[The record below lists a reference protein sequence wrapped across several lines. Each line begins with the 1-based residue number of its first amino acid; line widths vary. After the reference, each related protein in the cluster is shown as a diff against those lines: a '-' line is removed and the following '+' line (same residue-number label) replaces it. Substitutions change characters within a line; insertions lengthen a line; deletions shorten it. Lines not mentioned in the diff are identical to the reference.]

1 MIWNEKSNPTYHKE
15 VQGFKILIVLLG
27 FVNLTQTQTW
37 IEKNASLRSPVGKA
51 LGHFLIDS

>member
-1 MIWNEKSNPTYHKE
+1 MIWNEKSNHTHHKE

-37 IEKNASLRSPVGKA
+37 IEKMFP
-51 LGHFLIDS
+51 